1 MIRPMPRSTKMDR
14 QGRVFLS
21 QTFRRRMGLL
31 AGGEVEFYMTED
43 GQWAMRKAPEPKK
56 KMPK

>member
-1 MIRPMPRSTKMDR
+1 MDS

-21 QTFRRRMGLL
+21 QTLRRRMSLL
-31 AGGEVEFYMTED
+31 AGGEVEFFETED
-43 GQWAMRKAPEPKK
+43 GRWAIRKAPAPAK